1 MKTMT
6 QINRES
12 PQKNEKHKKEPNGNS
27 RVKRYN

>member
-1 MKTMT
+1 MT

-12 PQKNEKHKKEPNGNS
+12 PQKNEKHKKEPNGNP